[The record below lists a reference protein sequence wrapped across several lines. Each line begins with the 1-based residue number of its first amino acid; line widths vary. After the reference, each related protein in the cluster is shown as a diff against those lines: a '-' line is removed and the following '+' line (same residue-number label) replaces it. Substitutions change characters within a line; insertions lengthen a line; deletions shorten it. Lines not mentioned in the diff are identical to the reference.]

1 MRNENRTNSNIM
13 PKTTKLGTVEVKW

>member
-1 MRNENRTNSNIM
+1 MRNENRTNSNIV